1 MGHQKRRQWRFWL
14 TLSNVEDEQL
24 NRFCEWASE
33 QRKLTQFICDGLRL
47 VGTLREGRI
56 DVLLELFPFV
66 QQALTADVKPDN
78 SGSNGTDKRLDRI
91 EQLLLENSQGTAYQ
105 MGSKPVSPK
114 KFDEPTFDDFDT
126 LVLEK
131 STATVD
137 ASANFMASLSGMLG

>member
-1 MGHQKRRQWRFWL
+1 MEHQKRRQWRFWL
-14 TLSNVEDEQL
+14 TLSNSEDEQL

-66 QQALTADVKPDN
+66 QQALTADVKPDD
-78 SGSNGTDKRLDRI
+78 SGSSGTDKRLDRI
-91 EQLLLENSQGTAYQ
+91 EQLLLGGQSTAYQ
-105 MGSKPVSPK
+105 MGSKPVSLK
-114 KFDEPTFDDFDT
+114 KFEEPAFDDFDT